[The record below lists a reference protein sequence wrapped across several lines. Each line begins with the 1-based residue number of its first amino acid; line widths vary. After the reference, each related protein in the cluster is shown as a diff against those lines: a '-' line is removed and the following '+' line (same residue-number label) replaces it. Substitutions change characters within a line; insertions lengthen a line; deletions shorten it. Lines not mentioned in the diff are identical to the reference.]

1 MAYTV
6 RLYKNNGNLAR
17 IYTNVHTVHFT
28 RNESLVLTGRFGPN
42 YNQCEIWWRK
52 LGFHHVTIT
61 EEKSDDLS
69 DDSPYVVKTELV

>member
-6 RLYKNNGNLAR
+6 RLYKNNGNLGR
-17 IYTNVHTVHFT
+17 IYTNVHTVNFT

-42 YNQCEIWWRK
+42 YNQAEIWWRK

-61 EEKSDDLS
+61 VESDDDS